1 MVNTVIL
8 GDCLYKK
15 SSVLST
21 LQNYCFSGIYASTQN
36 SHFTALAAI
45 KCSYL
50 AMLSPLTRIN
60 TSLAIL
66 DMPLLPLQRTYVS
79 GRGVVAVRSR
89 F

>member
-1 MVNTVIL
+1 MINTVIL

-15 SSVLST
+15 A
-21 LQNYCFSGIYASTQN
+21 ASFRRCKITAFQEYTQVPKTRI
-36 SHFTALAAI
+36 FAVLAAI
-45 KCSYL
+45 RCSYL

-79 GRGVVAVRSR
+79 GRGKVAVRSR